1 MSVMSAIYM
10 ALAGAIALLGAFFGN
25 KLGKSVGR
33 KEGAAQEVQDQQVIQ
48 AQEAV
53 KAVKERQNVEVE
65 VAADTDAEL
74 NARLSRHD
82 RAD

>member
-1 MSVMSAIYM
+1 MSIEAI
-10 ALAGAIALLGAFFGN
+10 IALIVGAVGVVVGMFAGN
-25 KLGKSVGR
+25 KLGKSTGR
-33 KEGAAQEVQDQQVIQ
+33 KEGAEQAAQEQQVIQ

-65 VAADTDAEL
+65 VAADTDDEL
-74 NARLSRHD
+74 NARLSKHN

>member
-1 MSVMSAIYM
+1 MSLEAII
-10 ALAGAIALLGAFFGN
+10 ALIIAAVVGLAGMFAGN
-25 KLGKSVGR
+25 KMGKSAGR
-33 KEGAAQEVQDQQVIQ
+33 KEGTAQAVQEQQVIQ

-65 VAADTDAEL
+65 VAADTDDEL
-74 NARLSRHD
+74 DARLSKHN

>member
-1 MSVMSAIYM
+1 MDLMTAFYVVIAV
-10 ALAGAIALLGAFFGN
+10 AIALLGALFGN
-25 KLGKSVGR
+25 KLGKSTGR
-33 KEGAAQEVQDQQVIQ
+33 KEGAAQAVQEQKVIQ

-74 NARLSRHD
+74 DARLSKHD